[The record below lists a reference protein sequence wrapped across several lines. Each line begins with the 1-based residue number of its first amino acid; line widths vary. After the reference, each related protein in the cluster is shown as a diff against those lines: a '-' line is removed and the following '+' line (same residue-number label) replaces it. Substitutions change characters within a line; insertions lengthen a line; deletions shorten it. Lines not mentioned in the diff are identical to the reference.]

1 MEIQEHT
8 FEITSV
14 KEVEGGWLVNDN
26 MTVPNDPS
34 NRDYVVVQKW
44 IDDGGVIE
52 PKLVITESELA
63 LVRLQEIDRLSI
75 RPLRAVSAG
84 TDTQE
89 DRDFLATL
97 EQEAITL
104 RSKI

>member
-1 MEIQEHT
+1 MEMEKYT
-8 FEITSV
+8 FDITRAQ
-14 KEVEGGWLVNDN
+14 EVEGGWLVNDN

-44 IDDGGVIE
+44 IDDGGVVE
-52 PKLVITESELA
+52 QKPAPTEAELA

-89 DRDFLATL
+89 DRDYLTTL

-104 RSKI
+104 RTKL